1 MGETVAGVRF
11 EGPQGIES
19 EVLCEGDVA
28 SFGRAA
34 SCRVRFAFAPIADL
48 GVSREAGRFV
58 IAAGRVFVEASAAD
72 GRRAIEVSA
81 PGRPP
86 VLVGPGDAFCPAEQE
101 FKVVVH
107 GETRTW
113 PLEVT
118 TRSETSSAARHAG
131 TRLDD
136 PTIRSEIVFTE
147 AQRRVLEAYLAP
159 IRRGRI
165 EPATHREV
173 ADALGCHPNSAR
185 EALYAVWAALFAAAV
200 PMPDVADKRV
210 AVAEA
215 IRAHRLLR

>member
-1 MGETVAGVRF
+1 MGGTIAGVCF
-11 EGPQGIES
+11 EGPQGMES
-19 EVLCEGDVA
+19 EVLREGDTA
-28 SFGRAA
+28 AFGRAA
-34 SCRVRFAFAPIADL
+34 SCRVRFAFAPVAAL

-58 IAAGRVFVEASAAD
+58 VAAGRVFVEASAVD
-72 GRRAIEVSA
+72 GHRAIEVFA

-86 VLVGPGDAFCPAEQE
+86 VLVAPGDAFCPAEQE
-101 FKVVVH
+101 FRVVVH
-107 GETRTW
+107 GEMRTW
-113 PLEVT
+113 PLEIT
-118 TRSETSSAARHAG
+118 TRSETGPTIGHAAS
-131 TRLDD
+131 RLDD
-136 PTIRSEIVFTE
+136 PTTRTEIVFTE

-173 ADALGCHPNSAR
+173 ADVLGCHPNSAR
-185 EALYAVWAALFAAAV
+185 EVLYAVWAKLFAAAI